1 MIATYLLHDTSL
13 PLRESD
19 VATRLIL
26 NKLDL
31 NLAALTARLVIIV
44 VVVLGAHAAALG
56 ATGVSAVAGLLQ
68 VIMVWGEFLLAD
80 GSHVGHGGQ

>member
-13 PLRESD
+13 PLGESD

-68 VIMVWGEFLLAD
+68 VIMVGGEFLLAD
-80 GSHVGHGGQ
+80 GSHVGHGRQ